1 MKSTNRHGP
10 GVKPQMESI
19 LSIVAE
25 WALQGACL
33 LTPMKA
39 REQQYEANM
48 DDQGVERLVK

>member
-1 MKSTNRHGP
+1 MKSTSRHGP